1 MEPAVTV
8 CISVY
13 IFFWTLNKVPRNR
26 LTVVWIKTHVEHEGN
41 EVGDLLKVEVK
52 YLQGAFWR
60 GLSLK

>member
-13 IFFWTLNKVPRNR
+13 ILFWTLNKVPINR
-26 LTVVWIKTHVEHEGN
+26 LTVVWIKTQVKHEGN
-41 EVGDLLKVEVK
+41 EAADLLKVEVK

-60 GLSLK
+60 ALSLK